1 MLNDEVRK
9 IMTKDPV
16 VASPDQSVAE
26 VSQIMLDMQLQQ
38 LPVVSDGKLLGMVT
52 AYDLW
57 KTMIGGDLDTT
68 KKVKDVMSSKVVKIT
83 PLDKV
88 GTAAELF
95 ADKRFKTLPV
105 VNLNNELKGVV
116 TAFDVIKHIFKGE
129 YPSPILYEEVF
140 RN

>member
-9 IMTKDPV
+9 IMTKDPI
-16 VASPDQSVAE
+16 VATPDQTVGD
-26 VSQIMLDMQLQQ
+26 VSRIMLEQQLQQ

-57 KTMIGGDLDTT
+57 KSMLNGSNNDSL
-68 KKVKDVMSSKVVKIT
+68 KVRDVMNTKVVKIT

-95 ADKRFKTLPV
+95 ADRRFKTLPV

-116 TAFDVIKHIFKGE
+116 TAFDVIKHVFKGE

-140 RN
+140 RD